1 LCYTLS
7 LHDALP
13 IYTRKTMPGLR
24 MLEKYAVTTGGG
36 KNHRFGLYDG
46 VLIKDN
52 HISFCGSITEA
63 VQRLRDQTGHMVNI
77 EVETETKEQVLE
89 AVAAGADIIMFD
101 NCEPAR
107 VREYSAYV
115 PSSIVT
121 EASGGITLENLG
133 DYRGTNVDYISLGF
147 IT

>member
-1 LCYTLS
+1 
-7 LHDALP
+7 
-13 IYTRKTMPGLR
+13 
-24 MLEKYAVTTGGG
+24 
-36 KNHRFGLYDG
+36 LYDC

-52 HISFCGSITEA
+52 HISFCGPITEE
-63 VQRLRDQTGHMVNI
+63 VQRLRDQTGHMDNI

-101 NCEPAR
+101 NCEPYR
-107 VREYSAYV
+107 VKEYSAYV

-147 IT
+147 ITHSAKALDISLEVSEEGK